1 MRNMTDDAAERYAP
15 DFPSLVPYLRP
26 LPDLA
31 NEPIA
36 DFPGSVEGNSF
47 VRRTSVS
54 NPAATRA
61 VYVHGLNG
69 SSLNWTDLM
78 YLLEPI
84 FPGIAL
90 DLPGYGFTDPPADGE
105 YSIDLNAQAVIDVI
119 TAEGGQPVHLLG
131 NSLGGATAIAV
142 AAKRPDLVKSLILVS
157 PAMLTKARFMAH
169 GLDVLSLLTAARK
182 TKAMGPEKAAREHAT
197 QASELI
203 YADPDRIA
211 PARQQANVDEV
222 VRRLTLPYSQDAASA
237 STRDLF
243 EAASAKGDKSL
254 WQLARKVK
262 APTLV
267 FYGTED
273 QLVSPKLAPRAAE
286 VFSNGKVSLYP
297 DTGHCMQI
305 EFPEKTAV
313 EILQWLAAQ
322 GVS

>member
-1 MRNMTDDAAERYAP
+1 MNPAKSYVP
-15 DFPSLVPYLRP
+15 DLPSLVPHLRP

-31 NEPIA
+31 EEPIP

-69 SSLNWTDLM
+69 SGTNWTDLM

-84 FPGIAL
+84 FPGIAP
-90 DLPGYGFTDPPADGE
+90 DLPGYGFTDPPADGK

-119 TAEGGQPVHLLG
+119 TADGGQPVHLLG
-131 NSLGGATAIAV
+131 NSLGGATAVAV
-142 AAKRPDLVKSLILVS
+142 AAKRPDLVKSLILIS
-157 PAMLTKARFMAH
+157 PAMMTKARIVAQA
-169 GLDVLSLLTAARK
+169 GSVWNLLTANRK
-182 TKAMGPEKAAREHAT
+182 MKAMGPEEAAREHT
-197 QASELI
+197 DQVNELI
-203 YADPDRIA
+203 YANPDRIG
-211 PARQQANVDEV
+211 PARQQANLDEAA
-222 VRRLTLPYSQDAASA
+222 RRITLHYSQAVSSA

-243 EAASAKGDKSL
+243 EAASSKGDKSI
-254 WQLARKVK
+254 WQLASKVK

-267 FYGTED
+267 FYGTKD

-297 DTGHCMQI
+297 DTGHCMQM

-313 EILQWLAAQ
+313 EILQWLAVR